1 VNSDRRWQK
10 WAENIRAE
18 KKKETIGKAKRKLG
32 TTWCKKGGSKNR
44 VQIRSEKRYTL
55 LVRTLMNGGGK

>member
-1 VNSDRRWQK
+1 MGR
-10 WAENIRAE
+10 NIRAE
-18 KKKETIGKAKRKLG
+18 KRRKTIGKAKRKLG
-32 TTWCKKGGSKNR
+32 TTWCKKGGFQNR